1 MANIDFDVAEV
12 LDYDRTY
19 NYIGPDQADSNVS
32 ELFALKVRSCSG
44 YFNNKVFIVKPSNI
58 NIKQIPLIGEF
69 VLIYKTFNQESTSTK
84 WREVWYYVTS
94 IDVQSSIN
102 ENMLPGISDGLT
114 QDEIDKI
121 KPGKNFVQKSVSP
134 IQPYEG
140 DFIIEGRSGNSI
152 RFGSTVDLNGN
163 QTHYHVSPPW
173 RGTGKQGDPIIILSN
188 GHVEFTN
195 KKFTVENIQQDAAS
209 LYLTSTQKIP
219 DLLLGNKN
227 SRNSLSRFTP
237 GESQYSNSQFI
248 GTADRVILKAKT
260 DIAVI
265 DSPTAIILNT
275 TGDVKIG
282 SDSANESMVHGD
294 VLLNILQK
302 ILNQLSSPIQCGTMT
317 GTFLDKSNAVN
328 AQKLLQELLSSTY
341 FINKNTY

>member
-44 YFNNKVFIVKPSNI
+44 YFNNKVFIAKPSNI
-58 NIKQIPLIGEF
+58 NIKQIPLVGEF

-102 ENMLPGISDGLT
+102 ENMLPGISNGLT
-114 QDEIDKI
+114 QDEIDKVT
-121 KPGKNFVQKSVSP
+121 PGKNFVQKSVSP
-134 IQPYEG
+134 LQPYEG
-140 DFIIEGRSGNSI
+140 DFIIEGRGGNSI
-152 RFGSTVDLNGN
+152 RFGSTVDLSGN

-173 RGTGKQGDPIIILSN
+173 RGAGKQGDPIIILSN

-195 KKFTVENIQQDAAS
+195 KKFTAENIQQDAAS

-227 SRNSLSRFTP
+227 SRNSINCFTP
-237 GESQYSNSQFI
+237 VESQYTNSQFI
-248 GTADRVILKAKT
+248 GIADRVILKAKT

-265 DSPTAIILNT
+265 DSPIAIVLNT

-282 SDSANESMVHGD
+282 SDDANEQLVHGN
-294 VLLNILQK
+294 VLLEMMFKLVQ
-302 ILNQLSSPIQCGTMT
+302 QLRTPIQCGTNV
-317 GTFLDKSNAVN
+317 GTFISQTSLDSIES
-328 AQKLLQELLSSTY
+328 KLNELLS
-341 FINKNTY
+341 NKYYIKKT